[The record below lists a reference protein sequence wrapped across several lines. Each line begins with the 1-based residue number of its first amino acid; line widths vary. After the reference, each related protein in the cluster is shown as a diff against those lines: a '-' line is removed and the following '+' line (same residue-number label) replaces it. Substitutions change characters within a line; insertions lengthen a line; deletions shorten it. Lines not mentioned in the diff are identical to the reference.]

1 MKHYYEINQVPQ
13 DFNNRIRKEIDM
25 SFKRSMTEESEKT
38 LNESVINFERRLLG
52 YVEQGDVEGLLPFFN
67 DHKIPMRVG
76 YDVHD
81 DLLQARFIVVSTLT
95 ILARAAIRSGFSEN
109 EAFMLSDTYIQ
120 KSAELKNKQEI
131 LWLITIAVME
141 FTKKIK
147 EIRSAPKYSSTVTF
161 CCNYILEHI
170 HTNIKLED
178 LAKECNFSIEHL
190 TRLFKKETGFTIK
203 QYCLTKKLEMSAY
216 LLGYSKMSIQDISL
230 YLGFSS
236 HGRFSGYFKKQ
247 FGITPKEYQ
256 QINRI

>member
-13 DFNNRIRKEIDM
+13 DFSNRIHKEIEM

-38 LNESVINFERRLLG
+38 LNESMIEFERRLLG
-52 YVEQGDVEGLLPFFN
+52 HVEQGDIEGLLTFFSDQQIPF
-67 DHKIPMRVG
+67 RVG

-81 DLLQARFIVVSTLT
+81 DLLQVRFIVVSTLT

-120 KSAELKNKQEI
+120 KSAELKNREEI
-131 LWLITIAVME
+131 LWLISIAVLD

-147 EIRSAPKYSSTVTF
+147 EIKSSPKYSSVITF

-170 HTNIKLED
+170 HTNITLEM

-190 TRLFKKETGFTIK
+190 SRLFKKETGYTIK
-203 QYCLTKKLEMSAY
+203 KYCILKKLEMSAY
-216 LLGYSKMSIQDISL
+216 LLVDSKMSIQDISL

-236 HGRFSGYFKKQ
+236 HGRFSGYFKDLYGK
-247 FGITPKEYQ
+247 TPKEYQ
-256 QINRI
+256 RFNRI